1 MDNQVSCRLLQLLR
15 QDSDRRLRELCVSS
29 ASLIQEVEDLDRCEG
44 EMDAAGDVSLASR
57 AGAWQVLD
65 ALADL
70 GVSADSH
77 DEPRLDEIEL
87 YDEALVRRRLMTVMK
102 RVPGANRCVLS
113 RSALVSRWRRGTCCR
128 ISVRISCARGYQ
140 PANEELWPVTHPV
153 PSIVHGE
160 PACLELISRTL

>member
-1 MDNQVSCRLLQLLR
+1 MDTQVACRLLQLLR

-29 ASLIQEVEDLDRCEG
+29 ASLIQELEDRCEG

-77 DEPRLDEIEL
+77 DEPRLERENEL

-102 RVPGANRCVLS
+102 RVPRANRCVL
-113 RSALVSRWRRGTCCR
+113 
-128 ISVRISCARGYQ
+128 
-140 PANEELWPVTHPV
+140 
-153 PSIVHGE
+153 PSIGRV
-160 PACLELISRTL
+160 